1 MLFIFLLFGIRG
13 ITLSIMVLSKGE
25 SIGTAIAALITG
37 VLGSVI
43 NIPGILILGAC
54 GMMWDAGF

>member
-1 MLFIFLLFGIRG
+1 
-13 ITLSIMVLSKGE
+13 MVLSKGE